1 VPPLSKLAKVG
12 QQQLPSCWTAALYAA
27 PINSKAGSTT
37 LLSMQQLSRGQT
49 NWAAL
54 NQKKKILHTRYSPK
68 MAVVIHVT
76 FQQQLMHVNGS
87 TKDSNMEWKSWSCW
101 TAAHRHLHTTAPA
114 APARDSGPHPH
125 FTTRQALLGQK
136 SSIGCSIPQ
145 VGSKDKKREKGRT
158 CFKKK
163 KE

>member
-1 VPPLSKLAKVG
+1 M
-12 QQQLPSCWTAALYAA
+12 
-27 PINSKAGSTT
+27 GSTSPFCLPLCAPPFKASKSRPATTPKLLDSSIVRSTHKFKGWQHYTPLHAAT
-37 LLSMQQLSRGQT
+37 LKRTNQLAST
-49 NWAAL
+49 EPK
-54 NQKKKILHTRYSPK
+54 KKKILHTRYSPK

-136 SSIGCSIPQ
+136 SSIGCSIP
-145 VGSKDKKREKGRT
+145 
-158 CFKKK
+158 
-163 KE
+163 